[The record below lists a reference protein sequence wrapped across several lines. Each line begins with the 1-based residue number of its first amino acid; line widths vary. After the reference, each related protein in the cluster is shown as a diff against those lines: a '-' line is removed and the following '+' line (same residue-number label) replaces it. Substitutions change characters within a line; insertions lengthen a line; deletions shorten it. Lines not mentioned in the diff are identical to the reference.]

1 MRTVTSPAGNRRGF
15 FRGAAVWPDALSGRR
30 AATYAAHCAVHYA
43 PWHAVF
49 FSPLCRR
56 NPVRCQSSFRLFQ
69 VLRCSG
75 RGRPAWQESFA
86 AGAEAVRSACSIP
99 ELWYVQA
106 ASCHVLCWRQSGCVR
121 VPPAVMHMPSACQ
134 HLQSGTDVF
143 SVIPAMVLPRA
154 PSARAYLR
162 V

>member
-1 MRTVTSPAGNRRGF
+1 VVRQSDRMRCPAGVLQRTLRTVLCTMRHGTPFSSP
-15 FRGAAVWPDALSGRR
+15 
-30 AATYAAHCAVHYA
+30 
-43 PWHAVF
+43 
-49 FSPLCRR
+49 PLCRR

-69 VLRCSG
+69 MLRCSG

-99 ELWYVQA
+99 ELWYVPA
-106 ASCHVLCWRQSGCVR
+106 ASCHVLCWRQYGCVR

-154 PSARAYLR
+154 PSARTYLR
-162 V
+162 VDSEIGFQYQS